1 MNRRLP
7 VQSLEDL
14 CGARLR
20 RWVHITYQS
29 METRDNLAP
38 TLRVKLNYSCF
49 RYLTDHCWTV
59 AKIYRGIEIDEI
71 VNREENLPLHI
82 EELRNAIFE
91 VYTLMMTVTV
101 VQLSL
106 TPISRAFRGTWTRR

>member
-20 RWVHITYQS
+20 RWVHIIYQS

-91 VYTLMMTVTV
+91 VYTLMVTV
-101 VQLSL
+101 SASKSC
-106 TPISRAFRGTWTRR
+106 IRIASEGS

>member
-20 RWVHITYQS
+20 RLVQFIYQT
-29 METRDNLAP
+29 MENCDNLAP

-91 VYTLMMTVTV
+91 VSTDGDSDSGPVELD
-101 VQLSL
+101 
-106 TPISRAFRGTWTRR
+106 AHF

>member
-1 MNRRLP
+1 
-7 VQSLEDL
+7 
-14 CGARLR
+14 
-20 RWVHITYQS
+20 
-29 METRDNLAP
+29 METCDNLAP
-38 TLRVKLNYSCF
+38 MLRVKLNYSCF

-91 VYTLMMTVTV
+91 VTTDDDSDSGPVELH
-101 VQLSL
+101 SH
-106 TPISRAFRGTWTRR
+106 F